1 MNSYKSFFL
10 FLKCILLFLKTNYF
24 SIQSENK
31 AYISGQYI
39 VIVTDVYKC

>member
-24 SIQSENK
+24 SVQSENK